1 MFVGHYTP
9 SFGFARATRV
19 PLWVL
24 FIAAQFVDILWAV
37 LVTVG
42 VERVRLVP
50 GFTAASPLALDYIPY
65 SHSLTATLAWALL
78 LGGLGSAIWDRRG
91 GLVIGIC
98 VAAHWFLDLLVHV
111 PDLPLVGDR
120 YKVGFG
126 LWDCPALSFLLEAAL
141 LLIAV
146 GVYVRSARRALPFWT
161 FALAMLAMQSSSF
174 VLPLPETPTAFA
186 TMSLANYTGL
196 AAVAAFLERRWG

>member
-1 MFVGHYTP
+1 M
-9 SFGFARATRV
+9 
-19 PLWVL
+19 
-24 FIAAQFVDILWAV
+24 
-37 LVTVG
+37 
-42 VERVRLVP
+42 
-50 GFTAASPLALDYIPY
+50 
-65 SHSLTATLAWALL
+65 AWALL

-126 LWDCPALSFLLEAAL
+126 LWDYPALSFLLEAAL

-146 GVYVRSARRALPFWT
+146 GVYVERATSPSVLDLRPRHARHAVEQLRP
-161 FALAMLAMQSSSF
+161 
-174 VLPLPETPTAFA
+174 PA
-186 TMSLANYTGL
+186 T
-196 AAVAAFLERRWG
+196 